1 MANEKSAGFAV
12 SDERGFN
19 QVFRPVGTTPYR
31 AQRRYDWFVRQAQ
44 ALSATRILEIGCGLG
59 DAAYHVA
66 RSTGSEVL
74 GIDLS
79 PAFVDAAKQRFSVP
93 NLTYRV
99 LDIWSADLDALGSFD
114 IVIGN
119 GILHHLRLRL
129 VETLGRL
136 RGLTVPGGAIAFIEP
151 NLLHPACMLLF
162 GTSVGRRIGKLEP
175 DEMAFRAGELTDA
188 VRAAGWRDICVR
200 TGDLLL
206 PGLPKFL
213 IKPILALESVVE
225 ATASTRIFGQSHFLT
240 ARRVD

>member
-1 MANEKSAGFAV
+1 MANEKSVGFAV

-31 AQRRYDWFVRQAQ
+31 AQRRYDWFVKQAQ

-79 PAFVDAAKQRFSVP
+79 PAFIDAAKKRFSAP

-99 LDIWSADLDALGSFD
+99 LDIWSADFDSLGCFE

-119 GILHHLRLRL
+119 GILHHLRPQL
-129 VETLGRL
+129 VETLSRL
-136 RGLTVPGGAIAFIEP
+136 RRLAAPGGGIAFIEP
-151 NLLHPACMLLF
+151 NLLHPACRFLF
-162 GTSVGRRIGKLEP
+162 GTSIGRRVGKLEP

-188 VRAAGWRDICVR
+188 VSAAGWRDINVK
-200 TGDLLL
+200 TADLLL
-206 PGLPKFL
+206 PGVPKMFT
-213 IKPILALESVVE
+213 KPILALESVVE
-225 ATASTRIFGQSHFLT
+225 GTASTRIFGQSHFLT